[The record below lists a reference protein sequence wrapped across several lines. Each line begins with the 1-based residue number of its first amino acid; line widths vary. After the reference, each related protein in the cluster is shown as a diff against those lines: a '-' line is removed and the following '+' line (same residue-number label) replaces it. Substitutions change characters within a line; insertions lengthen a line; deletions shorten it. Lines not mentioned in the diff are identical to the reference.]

1 MVIIDN
7 LPENFKLTKR
17 NGIEI
22 EAWMGNPQDEVLKPL
37 EKALIDA
44 VKDKPSDIRVNLKK
58 LQQL

>member
-22 EAWMGNPQDEVLKPL
+22 ETWMGNPQDEVLKPL
-37 EKALIDA
+37 EKALIEA
-44 VKDKPSDIRVNLKK
+44 VKDKP
-58 LQQL
+58 